1 MFSTKSSSSEI
12 FENMELNLRKNA
24 FEQDSVND
32 NLKKEAIE
40 LLNIAADRLERDN
53 LIKHAEI
60 ITKIAEYVSI
70 ANADPAISKLASE
83 KQVEHSAPLNITKK
97 MRKPVYKKALIV
109 VDDEL
114 DENELEEIRN
124 MF

>member
-40 LLNIAADRLERDN
+40 L
-53 LIKHAEI
+53 
-60 ITKIAEYVSI
+60 
-70 ANADPAISKLASE
+70 
-83 KQVEHSAPLNITKK
+83 
-97 MRKPVYKKALIV
+97 
-109 VDDEL
+109 
-114 DENELEEIRN
+114 
-124 MF
+124 